1 MALGSLI
8 PFNRDSDV
16 APAGTR
22 DPFASLRRDMDRM
35 FDEFVRGWPVTDTLS
50 ATGLMTPRVDV
61 VETGKGLEIT
71 AELPGIEEKDI
82 QLDLADD
89 VLTLKAER
97 SREREESD
105 ESRRYHVVERA
116 QGTFMRQFVIPFEAD
131 ADKVKARFR
140 NGILEVAVPRSAT
153 AQKPIKRIKVNG
165 G

>member
-16 APAGTR
+16 APVGTR
-22 DPFASLRRDMDRM
+22 DPFAILRRDMDRM
-35 FDEFVRGWPVTDTLS
+35 FDDFVRGWPLPEPRST
-50 ATGLMTPRVDV
+50 TGFMSPQVDV

-82 QLDLADD
+82 QLDLADG

-97 SREREESD
+97 SHEREESD
-105 ESRRYHVVERA
+105 ESRRYHVLERA
-116 QGTFMRQFVIPFEAD
+116 QGTFMRQFAIPFEAD
-131 ADKVKARFR
+131 SDKVTARFK
-140 NGILEVAVPRSAT
+140 NGILEVTVPRSPT

>member
-8 PFNRDSDV
+8 PFNRDTDV
-16 APAGTR
+16 ATSGTR
-22 DPFASLRRDMDRM
+22 DPFLSLRREMDRM
-35 FDEFVRGWPVTDTLS
+35 FDDFVRGWPLS
-50 ATGLMTPRVDV
+50 ESVSSTGFMSPRVDV
-61 VETGKGLEIT
+61 VETEKGLEIT

-97 SREREESD
+97 SHQREESD
-105 ESRRYHVVERA
+105 ESRRYHVVERS

-131 ADKVKARFR
+131 ADKVKASFK
-140 NGILEVAVPRSAT
+140 NGVLDITVPRSAS
-153 AQKPIKRIKVNG
+153 ARKPIKRIKVNG